1 MARRKKSDLLLVD
14 YYAEWIET
22 YKVGAIREITLSKY
36 YITLQRLTEIVPN
49 LKLVDLDRRTYQKII
64 NEYAKTHEKQTTQ
77 DFHHQVK
84 GAILDAVDDG
94 LIQINPTRKVTIKGK
109 EPREKKIKFLSVEEL
124 KKLVGTLECKNEINW
139 DWFIVFVAKTG
150 LRFAEA
156 LAVTPADFDLN
167 NQTLSINKTWEYK
180 KTNPKF
186 QPTKN
191 QSSVR
196 KIKLD
201 WQLIGQFC
209 PLIANIPPDELIF
222 VGKEKNSRY
231 KRVFNSTVNN
241 FLEKKC
247 IEAGI
252 PVITVHALRHTHASI
267 LLLEGVTM
275 HSIADRLG
283 HANVTTTQET
293 YTHIIK
299 ELEKKDEQKMI
310 GALSAIA

>member
-1 MARRKKSDLLLVD
+1 
-14 YYAEWIET
+14 
-22 YKVGAIREITLSKY
+22 
-36 YITLQRLTEIVPN
+36 
-49 LKLVDLDRRTYQKII
+49 I

-94 LIQINPTRKVTIKGK
+94 LLQMNPTRKVTIKGK

-124 KKLVGTLECKNEINW
+124 KRLVGTLECKNEINW

-180 KTNPKF
+180 KSNPKF

-191 QSSVR
+191 SSSVR

-201 WQLIGQFC
+201 WQMIGQFC
-209 PLIANIPPDELIF
+209 PLIANLPQDELIF
-222 VGKEKNSRY
+222 VEKEKNGKY
-231 KRVFNSTVNN
+231 KRVFNSTVNK
-241 FLEKKC
+241 FLERKC
-247 IEAGI
+247 IEADVPI
-252 PVITVHALRHTHASI
+252 ITVHALRHTHASI